1 MMSMDQKA
9 AILNY
14 QFAERTKSELLV
26 ASKLVVSVVSYP
38 EKEKNGGKRMLI
50 DLLDAIRSE
59 ITFAYH
65 TTQNNEFQKAINHL
79 NDVISMVESNQY
91 GIASEKLAMSV
102 SAATTA
108 AQTSWQVLSDH
119 GLV

>member
-9 AILNY
+9 AIRNY
-14 QFAERTKSELLV
+14 QFAERTKSELLI

-38 EKEKNGGKRMLI
+38 EKEKSGGRRMLI
-50 DLLDAIRSE
+50 DLLDAVRGE
-59 ITFAYH
+59 INVAYH
-65 TTQNNEFQKAINHL
+65 TTQDPEFQKAMNHL
-79 NDVISMVESNQY
+79 SDAISLVESDQY
-91 GIASEKLAMSV
+91 GIASEKIAMSV

-119 GLV
+119 GLI